1 MSNSKSELFIPSD
14 ERTGSPKE
22 LFFIWFAGNIG
33 ILGVVYGALIVSYHL
48 SFIQSVLAAAA
59 GALSF
64 ALVGYLSLSGLKS
77 GGTTFV
83 LSRAVFGVKGNY
95 IPNLLGWLSLIGW
108 LAVNVITGT
117 LTLMSL
123 FGLFGIGQ
131 SAVLTVISL
140 ALFVVLILTSNLF
153 GQNVLV
159 KVQTFFT
166 YVFGALTFLIL
177 VILIPQTDWTALLKM
192 SNGNW
197 LNGFLPALSIIIAGT
212 GISWSIAAADYS
224 AYQNPA
230 NSGKKVFA
238 GVTIGAFI
246 PLFFIMG
253 VGILLS
259 TSVPDLV
266 SASNP
271 IQAIGNALP
280 KWMTVVYFITA
291 LGGLIPQCI
300 ISLKSARVNMETL
313 NIKVSDKT
321 AIAIHAL
328 IMILIPIYVLFVSED
343 FLMNF
348 QLFLG
353 ILGIGLAAWAATF
366 MFDYV
371 LLRSKTGY
379 DAGLLDNATGK
390 AFNYNGVI
398 SWIMGVVTGFLFTN
412 SPFFSGPFA
421 VGIFKDSGLGVLLAF
436 VASAVTTI
444 ILSQMHRKSMQG
456 GVPHE

>member
-1 MSNSKSELFIPSD
+1 MSNNHSELFIPRE

-22 LFFIWFAGNIG
+22 LFFIWFASNIG

-48 SFIQSVLAAAA
+48 SFIQAVLAAAV

-64 ALVGYLSLSGLKS
+64 ALVGYLSLPGLKS
-77 GGTTFV
+77 GGTSFI

-108 LAVNVITGT
+108 LAVNVVTGT

-123 FGLFGIGQ
+123 FGLLGVGP
-131 SAVLTVISL
+131 SAVLTIISL
-140 ALFVVLILTSNLF
+140 AVFVLLILASNLF
-153 GQNVLV
+153 GQNILV
-159 KVQTFFT
+159 KIQTFFT

-177 VILIPQTDWTALLKM
+177 IILIPQTDWTALFKM
-192 SNGNW
+192 SNGDW
-197 LNGFLPALSIIIAGT
+197 LGGFLPAISIIIAGT
-212 GISWSIAAADYS
+212 GISWSIAAADFS
-224 AYQNPA
+224 AYQNPS
-230 NSGKKVFA
+230 NSRKKVFSS
-238 GVTIGAFI
+238 VTIGAFI

-280 KWMTVVYFITA
+280 KWMTIIYFITA

-321 AIAIHAL
+321 AISIHAL
-328 IMILIPIYVLFVSED
+328 IMILIPVYVLFISED

-366 MFDYV
+366 MFDYI

-379 DAGLLDNATGK
+379 EGELLDNAKGK
-390 AFNYNGVI
+390 AFNRNGVI
-398 SWIMGVVTGFLFTN
+398 SWIFGVIVGFLFTN

-421 VGIFKDSGLGVLLAF
+421 TGIFKDNSLGVLLAF
-436 VASAVTTI
+436 AASALAA
-444 ILSQMHRKSMQG
+444 ILLNLASRKSK
-456 GVPHE
+456 